1 MGERWSDAGGDN
13 NKEGL
18 NTGGWEWPV
27 FSWQVRSP
35 SSLGDSAD
43 IFQAEMMDL
52 MEALEYVRAY
62 YIDDQ
67 LVITRGTLEDP
78 LDKLREI
85 LRRLLD
91 AGLKV
96 NKNSCNKS
104 AQHCQEMKTFPRN
117 GTILPWH
124 VGEA

>member
-1 MGERWSDAGGDN
+1 
-13 NKEGL
+13 
-18 NTGGWEWPV
+18 
-27 FSWQVRSP
+27 
-35 SSLGDSAD
+35 
-43 IFQAEMMDL
+43 

-91 AGLKV
+91 SGLKV

-104 AQHCQEMKTFPRN
+104 AQNCQGMKTFPRN
-117 GTILPWH
+117 GTILP
-124 VGEA
+124 